1 MLTNNKKRL
10 IFLIVYLAYC
20 SIYVVRVNLSV
31 ASSVLIDTNV
41 ADAAQIGLLGS
52 AFSIIYSLGRLFNG
66 RLSDRQ
72 PPWRMITIGLVVV
85 ALSNFCISILPPF
98 PAIFLFWSTNAYAQS
113 MLWSSVLCIVSG
125 LYDART
131 AKKKTSLM
139 VTSVAAGNVLAIILN
154 TAFISAFGVR
164 YAFIVPG
171 ALTLI
176 LGCAIL
182 LTTRSISAPGGEK
195 KHLSLFGLLKDRE
208 TRLMLV
214 PAMAHGVMKEN
225 ISLWMVLFIIDRF
238 QIDLESSAYFVL
250 FIPVVGL
257 VGRLLYPLCY
267 RLCHEREHQVSVFGF
282 IACLIFSLLLC
293 FAATSPVTAV
303 LYLSL
308 IYTAVSLINTS
319 LLSIYPIRFLKS
331 GNVASVSG
339 LMDFATYLGG
349 GIGSALYGVLIL
361 HFGYLPMFLSWA
373 AISLLSLLIF
383 ARVRRSV

>member
-1 MLTNNKKRL
+1 MFTNNKKRL

-20 SIYVVRVNLSV
+20 SIYVARVNLSV

-66 RLSDRQ
+66 SLSDRQ

-85 ALSNFCISILPPF
+85 SISNFCISILPPF

-154 TAFISAFGVR
+154 TAFISAFGIR

-176 LGCAIL
+176 LGCAVL
-182 LTTRSISAPGGEK
+182 LTTKSISAPGGEK

-238 QIDLESSAYFVL
+238 QVDLEASAYFVL

-257 VGRLLYPLCY
+257 IGRLLYPLCY
-267 RLCHEREHQVSVFGF
+267 RLCREREHQVSTFGF
-282 IACLIFSLLLC
+282 IACTIFSLLLC
-293 FAATSPVTAV
+293 FAATSPVLAV

-361 HFGYLPMFLSWA
+361 HFGYLPMFASWA
-373 AISLLSLLIF
+373 AVSLISLLIF
-383 ARVRRSV
+383 ARVRQNS

>member
-20 SIYVVRVNLSV
+20 SIYVARVNLSV

-66 RLSDRQ
+66 SLRDRQ

-85 ALSNFCISILPPF
+85 SLSNFCISILPPF

-154 TAFISAFGVR
+154 TVFISAFGVR

-195 KHLSLFGLLKDRE
+195 KHLSCRINIRLKWKRH
-208 TRLMLV
+208 M
-214 PAMAHGVMKEN
+214 
-225 ISLWMVLFIIDRF
+225 
-238 QIDLESSAYFVL
+238 QI
-250 FIPVVGL
+250 
-257 VGRLLYPLCY
+257 
-267 RLCHEREHQVSVFGF
+267 
-282 IACLIFSLLLC
+282 
-293 FAATSPVTAV
+293 T
-303 LYLSL
+303 
-308 IYTAVSLINTS
+308 
-319 LLSIYPIRFLKS
+319 
-331 GNVASVSG
+331 
-339 LMDFATYLGG
+339 
-349 GIGSALYGVLIL
+349 
-361 HFGYLPMFLSWA
+361 
-373 AISLLSLLIF
+373 
-383 ARVRRSV
+383 

>member
-1 MLTNNKKRL
+1 MFTNNKKRL

-20 SIYVVRVNLSV
+20 SIYVARVNLSV

-66 RLSDRQ
+66 SLSDRQ
-72 PPWRMITIGLVVV
+72 PPWRMITIGLVSV
-85 ALSNFCISILPPF
+85 ALSNFCISLLPPF

-171 ALTLI
+171 TLTLI
-176 LGCAIL
+176 LGCAVL
-182 LTTRSISAPGGEK
+182 LTTKSISAPGGEK

-238 QIDLESSAYFVL
+238 QVDLEASAYFVL

-257 VGRLLYPLCY
+257 IGRLLYPLCY
-267 RLCHEREHQVSVFGF
+267 RLCREREHQVSTFGF
-282 IACLIFSLLLC
+282 IACTIFSLLLC
-293 FAATSPVTAV
+293 FAATSPVVAV

-361 HFGYLPMFLSWA
+361 HFGYLPKFASWA
-373 AISLLSLLIF
+373 AVSLISLLIF
-383 ARVRRSV
+383 ARVRQNS

>member
-1 MLTNNKKRL
+1 MFTNNKKRL

-20 SIYVVRVNLSV
+20 SIYVARVNLSV
-31 ASSVLIDTNV
+31 ASSVLIDINV

-66 RLSDRQ
+66 SLSDRQ
-72 PPWRMITIGLVVV
+72 PPWRMITIGLVSV
-85 ALSNFCISILPPF
+85 ALSNFCISLLPPF

-176 LGCAIL
+176 LGCAVL
-182 LTTRSISAPGGEK
+182 LTTKSISAPGGEK

-238 QIDLESSAYFVL
+238 QVDLEASAYFVL

-257 VGRLLYPLCY
+257 IGRLLYPLCY
-267 RLCHEREHQVSVFGF
+267 RLCREREHQVSTFGF
-282 IACLIFSLLLC
+282 IACTIFSLLLC
-293 FAATSPVTAV
+293 FAATSPVLAV

-319 LLSIYPIRFLKS
+319 LLSIYPIRFL
-331 GNVASVSG
+331 
-339 LMDFATYLGG
+339 
-349 GIGSALYGVLIL
+349 
-361 HFGYLPMFLSWA
+361 MFY
-373 AISLLSLLIF
+373 
-383 ARVRRSV
+383 R